1 MEGHTLQPKAW
12 TSNDILNAPACYEI
26 IYIYLVDI
34 ILQREKL
41 HILITRSN
49 PISPDPRVEKIG
61 RALIGAGFSVQ
72 ALGWDRTGNL
82 PEQETQDDVPVRR
95 LPIQAAFGRGMGNLP
110 QLLKW
115 QWGLWRWLLQH
126 HAEYDVIHACDFDT
140 ILPAIWM
147 KTFFGKR
154 VIYDIFDFYADH
166 LRATPAQ
173 IKSIIR
179 FIDLWAIGKADA
191 LILVD
196 DSRVEQVSGSKP
208 SLTTIIYNS
217 PEDVSEKFVQS
228 EISNAG
234 GLRLAYIGLL
244 QVERG
249 LLQMLSVLKNNPGW
263 CLDLAGFGGD
273 EDRILAIAKNL
284 SNVHWHGRISYQQAL
299 KLSAEADVLFATYD
313 PKIPNHKYSSPNKI
327 FEAMMLGK
335 PIIVAAGTNMDRMI
349 GEAKCGCVVPYG
361 DIPALEKTLQT
372 LANDPELIHKLGLN
386 ARKAYETHYNWDLMS
401 QRLIQLYKKVV
412 KI

>member
-1 MEGHTLQPKAW
+1 M
-12 TSNDILNAPACYEI
+12 
-26 IYIYLVDI
+26 
-34 ILQREKL
+34 

-61 RALIGAGFSVQ
+61 RALIGAGYSVQ

-82 PEQETQDDVPVRR
+82 PKQETRDGVPVCR
-95 LPIQAAFGRGMGNLP
+95 LLIRAEYGRGIGNLP

-140 ILPAIWM
+140 ILPAVWM
-147 KTFFGKR
+147 KTFFKKR

-166 LRATPAQ
+166 LRATPAR

-179 FIDLWAIGKADA
+179 SMDLWAIGRVDA

-196 DSRVEQVSGSKP
+196 DARVEQVAGSKP
-208 SLTTIIYNS
+208 RLTSIIYNS
-217 PEDVSEKFVQS
+217 PEDVSNKF
-228 EISNAG
+228 IRLDKSNTG

-249 LLQMLSVLKNNPGW
+249 LLEVLSVLRNHPEW
-263 CLDLAGFGGD
+263 YLDLAGFGGD
-273 EDRILAIAKNL
+273 EEIILTAATKMPNI
-284 SNVHWHGRISYQQAL
+284 HWHGRVSYQQAL
-299 KLSAEADVLFATYD
+299 QLSAEADVLFATYN
-313 PKIPNHKYSSPNKI
+313 PEIPNHKYSSPNKI
-327 FEAMMLGK
+327 FEAMMFGK

-349 GEAKCGCVVPYG
+349 AEADCGCIVPYG
-361 DIPALEKTLQT
+361 DIPALEKTLQN
-372 LANDPELIHKLGLN
+372 LATDPELVRKLGVN
-386 ARKAYETHYNWDLMS
+386 ARKAYETRYHWALMS
-401 QRLIQLYKKVV
+401 KRLIQLYEKVL